1 MVELGGIAVFVLGN
15 KTVNGSIQ
23 IADGVIEEFEL
34 AIDNGL
40 KKILSW

>member
-23 IADGVIEEFEL
+23 IAD
-34 AIDNGL
+34 
-40 KKILSW
+40 S